1 MPDRYRQIF
10 LSLSDAVF
18 IEDAAGTVLD
28 ANTAAAWL
36 LGYPRSQL
44 IGRKSIEFL
53 APASRERL
61 AEQRDV
67 LKNIERHQFDAQ
79 YVNAG
84 GVVQNVILDIALLP
98 DLPEGGKSESPGA
111 PVFLVVARPSS
122 KRDELERE
130 LRLQRASA
138 GAVNAHA
145 RQAGFFVSSRNEIS
159 RYPPLAPGE
168 SPGPLDWTSG
178 LLQISRLKPALE
190 RAWAGDDVNLPA
202 EWFSPGPQQGAP
214 DSKPH
219 WLRISFHPIRLRG
232 AQVTDVFVRIADET
246 PERVR
251 IEDQTWDSQRRFATL
266 ASNALLHELNNYLG
280 VILAQAS
287 GLRLTMPQGQ
297 LPSPAVTA
305 IVDAAQQAAALLR
318 RSTDGSEESGAG
330 RAEISFNEILQDCAP
345 LLAQGSAEVVLDC
358 GADVP
363 PVAGHLALLKTMVLA
378 LGRCALTAMRGT
390 GRLSLKTFRASSGM
404 PDLPPMAGLSINAE
418 TPARKMEGGMVE
430 LALVRAILRHHNG
443 QLETVSSSAQG
454 MLWEV
459 TLPSAQPEETVHK
472 PAAAVSAGSNSARKK
487 QAANGIEPIRPP
499 GQPLGKILLADDE
512 ENFRLFTS
520 WALQERGYE
529 VVVSKDGQEAF
540 EKFQDAP
547 QSFSLVILDAYMPRM
562 GGLEAYLRMQVLR
575 PDLPVLFASGFA
587 RGPSVDALVAG
598 CPGPAAVLLK
608 PFSGEDLIEAV
619 NRALAPQ

>member
-1 MPDRYRQIF
+1 MTDRYRQIF

-98 DLPEGGKSESPGA
+98 DFSDGGKNEMPGA

-130 LRLQRASA
+130 LRLQRASSA
-138 GAVNAHA
+138 AVNAHA
-145 RQAGFFVSSRNEIS
+145 RQSSFFVSSRNEVS

-168 SPGPLDWTSG
+168 SPGPLDWTNG
-178 LLQISRLKPALE
+178 LLQVSRLKPALE
-190 RAWAGDDVNLPA
+190 RAWAGDDVNLPP
-202 EWFSPGPQQGAP
+202 EWYSPDPQQGAQN
-214 DSKPH
+214 SKPH
-219 WLRISFHPIRLRG
+219 WLRISIHPIRLRG

-246 PERVR
+246 AERVR
-251 IEDQTWDSQRRFATL
+251 IEEQTWDSQRRFATL

-318 RSTDGSEESGAG
+318 RNTDGSEESGAG
-330 RAEISFNEILQDCAP
+330 RAEVSLNEILQDCAP
-345 LLAQGSAEVVLDC
+345 LLAQGSAEVVLDS

-363 PVAGHLALLKTMVLA
+363 PVAGHVALLKTMVLA

-390 GRLSLKTFRASSGM
+390 GRLSLKTFSASAGM
-404 PDLPPMAGLSINAE
+404 PGLAPMAGLSINAE
-418 TPARKMEGGMVE
+418 TPARTMEGGMVE

-459 TLPSAQPEETVHK
+459 TLPSAQPEEVMPK
-472 PAAAVSAGSNSARKK
+472 PAAPVSTGSNAARKK
-487 QAANGIEPIRPP
+487 PAANGIQPIRPP
-499 GQPLGKILLADDE
+499 GQSLGKILLADDE

-540 EKFQDAP
+540 ERFQDAP

-619 NRALAPQ
+619 NKALTPQ

>member
-98 DLPEGGKSESPGA
+98 ELSDDGKTELSGA

-138 GAVNAHA
+138 ATVNAHA
-145 RQAGFFVSSRNEIS
+145 RQAGFFISSRNEIS

-168 SPGPLDWTSG
+168 TPGPLEWTSS
-178 LLQISRLKPALE
+178 LVQTSRLKSALE
-190 RAWAGDDVNLPA
+190 RAWAGDDVNLSPA
-202 EWFSPGPQQGAP
+202 WYAPNPENGAQTT
-214 DSKPH
+214 KPH
-219 WLRISFHPIRLRG
+219 WLRISFHPVRLRG

-246 PERVR
+246 AERVR

-297 LPSPAVTA
+297 LPSPSIGA

-318 RSTDGSEESGAG
+318 RNTDGSEESGAG
-330 RAEISFNEILQDCAP
+330 RAEVSLNEVLQDCVP
-345 LLAQGSAEVVLDC
+345 LLAQGSAEVVLDTA
-358 GADVP
+358 ADVP
-363 PVAGHLALLKTMVLA
+363 LVAGHVALLKTMVLA

-404 PDLPPMAGLSINAE
+404 AELPPMAGLSLNAE
-418 TPARKMEGGMVE
+418 TPARTMEGGLVE

-459 TLPSAQPEETVHK
+459 TLPSAQPEEKISKSSAPISAQPTSAKRK
-472 PAAAVSAGSNSARKK
+472 PAAT
-487 QAANGIEPIRPP
+487 GIEPIRPP

-540 EKFQDAP
+540 ERFEAAP
-547 QSFSLVILDAYMPRM
+547 ESFSLVILDAYMPRM
-562 GGLEAYLRMQVLR
+562 GGLEAYLRMQALR

-608 PFSGEDLIEAV
+608 PFSSEDLIEAV
-619 NRALAPQ
+619 NKALAPQ